1 MSRKGVKMGLSDF
14 LSTADSNSRGGGSN
28 INLDALPKGP
38 RARADDDDGG
48 YRGGRGGE
56 RREREPMRSEGSD
69 RWRGDRSS
77 AGGSSFRGGDD
88 SYRGGPSSFRGRE
101 ERYEERPAHLRL
113 NLSRR
118 GEDGPSGGSSF
129 RSEPRRDDDDKFSRA
144 FSRGGDSGR
153 FGDRDS
159 GRFGDRDGGRFGDR
173 DGGRFGGDRYGDRDS
188 SRFGDRY
195 GDRDGGRFA
204 GDRFGS
210 RPESSRFGGD
220 RDVDRMTSS
229 FERQTVS
236 EPREDPAEAAR
247 KKKEEEKAARAAEK
261 AAAKA
266 KAEEAAAKAK
276 AEKLAAAEAEAAA
289 AAKAADVMTA
299 ILATEKKG
307 EALVA
312 AAKPLLKGT
321 ELVPAVVMAALLKH
335 NQFTATSSV
344 KWMTPDEYGAFM
356 AHVISATSTKA
367 QLKALYALQLFM
379 HENRGLD
386 GKKTKGMMET
396 CFKALYAFDV
406 IGEEAFIEYKYD
418 TEDNTPGKMQA
429 FIETTEWLSWLETND
444 DDDEEDEDEDEY

>member
-14 LSTADSNSRGGGSN
+14 LSTADSNGRAPVPVG
-28 INLDALPKGP
+28 LDALPKGP
-38 RARADDDDGG
+38 RARTDDDDGG
-48 YRGGRGGE
+48 YRGGRGGGD
-56 RREREPMRSEGSD
+56 RRDREPMRSDGSD
-69 RWRGDRSS
+69 RWRGDRTS
-77 AGGSSFRGGDD
+77 AGGSSFRGGDEGF
-88 SYRGGPSSFRGRE
+88 RGGGSSFRGGRE
-101 ERYEERPAHLRL
+101 ERFEERPAHMRL

-129 RSEPRRDDDDKFSRA
+129 RDSRGADDDKFSRA

-153 FGDRDS
+153 FGDRDG
-159 GRFGDRDGGRFGDR
+159 GRFGGDRYGDR
-173 DGGRFGGDRYGDRDS
+173 DGGRFGGDRYGDRD
-188 SRFGDRY
+188 
-195 GDRDGGRFA
+195 GGRFA
-204 GDRFGS
+204 GDRFNS
-210 RPESSRFGGD
+210 RDSGRFGGD
-220 RDVDRMTSS
+220 VERVTSAY
-229 FERQTVS
+229 ERQTIN
-236 EPREDPAEAAR
+236 EPKEDPAEIAR
-247 KKKEEEKAARAAEK
+247 KKKEEEKAARIAEK
-261 AAAKA
+261 KEKKRLEDEAIAKA
-266 KAEEAAAKAK
+266 KEEKK
-276 AEKLAAAEAEAAA
+276 AAAEAEAAA
-289 AAKAADVMTA
+289 AAKAAEIMTS

-321 ELVPAVVMAALLKH
+321 KLVPAVVMAALVKH

-356 AHVISATSTKA
+356 AYVMAPTSPKE

-406 IGEEAFIEYKYD
+406 IADEAFIEYKYD

-429 FIETTEWLSWLETND
+429 FIETTEWLSWLETAE
-444 DDDEEDEDEDEY
+444 DDDEDEDEDEDEY